1 MDVLG
6 KQSDLRMG
14 DGCAEV
20 SSEEYSSE
28 SNTSNSNP
36 DTRKPRGKVRQYVRS
51 RLPRLRWTQDLHQCF
66 VQAVERLGGQEKAT
80 PKMVLQIMDVKGLTI
95 AHVKSHLQV

>member
-6 KQSDLRMG
+6 KQSDDLRMG
-14 DGCAEV
+14 DNCAEV

-36 DTRKPRGKVRQYVRS
+36 DARKPRGKVRQYVRS
-51 RLPRLRWTQDLHQCF
+51 RLPRLRWTQDLHHCF
-66 VQAVERLGGQEKAT
+66 VLAVERLGGQESKC
-80 PKMVLQIMDVKGLTI
+80 I
-95 AHVKSHLQV
+95 HLMYQTLSNFN

>member
-6 KQSDLRMG
+6 KQSDDPRVGVG

-66 VQAVERLGGQEKAT
+66 VQAVERLGGQESKC
-80 PKMVLQIMDVKGLTI
+80 I
-95 AHVKSHLQV
+95 HLLYQALRHFRFN